1 MIDHSAPFFICA
13 STFFKEN
20 NMSKERA
27 ENNILRMCCQTSADI
42 MATLE
47 NEKSILL
54 ATIAEKDI
62 EIKNL
67 KIFIKAM
74 NGVQIL

>member
-1 MIDHSAPFFICA
+1 MIDHSAPFFICV

-27 ENNILRMCCQTSADI
+27 ENKILRMCCQTSADI
-42 MATLE
+42 MAKLE
-47 NEKSILL
+47 NEKSLLL